1 MAGNEPILN
10 LTNETQRIISKNL
23 TVTAFATPS
32 EFLGGTTA
40 PASVSVS
47 SWMEL
52 ATMYEVLTEENKI
65 ATKSFFLA
73 MRSFFVN
80 GGSHCY
86 LLKMDV
92 SMLAELAQLDDVTLF
107 VQAG

>member
-1 MAGNEPILN
+1 
-10 LTNETQRIISKNL
+10 
-23 TVTAFATPS
+23 
-32 EFLGGTTA
+32 
-40 PASVSVS
+40 
-47 SWMEL
+47 
-52 ATMYEVLTEENKI
+52 MYEVLTEENKI